1 MTLMSACH
9 VRRAR
14 SGATTDTASST
25 IGLATPS
32 EVSASVQLWQPPH
45 GGHVGFASGAWP
57 AHVQAMP
64 LAVTEW
70 LEQWL

>member
-1 MTLMSACH
+1 MAAC
-9 VRRAR
+9 
-14 SGATTDTASST
+14 
-25 IGLATPS
+25 
-32 EVSASVQLWQPPH
+32 
-45 GGHVGFASGAWP
+45 GFASGAWP